1 VHLDTGLRLDLAVG
15 VATEVGATLEDEH
28 VEAELV
34 GTPFCDGEAEE
45 SGADDDEVGLGQGQN
60 S

>member
-1 VHLDTGLRLDLAVG
+1 VCTSIPV
-15 VATEVGATLEDEH
+15 EDEH

-45 SGADDDEVGLGQGQN
+45 SRADDDEVGLGQGQN